1 MPDARWQRIVGG
13 IGAADSTLTAAERI
27 CLEAH
32 DLLNAASV
40 SLAQV
45 IEFAY
50 SPIAATNDLGTFLD
64 DQQFALGD
72 GPTFDAQRSPVPII
86 LEDAHA
92 RRATARWPVFSKLA
106 EKHAIAAVF
115 AFPLRIGDAYL
126 GVLTAYRAR
135 AGQPSAGQYADGLI
149 LSSLATAELVR
160 QEAGIGSGSDRGI
173 FEPGLYDQSP
183 LQVAAGM
190 VAESLGIS
198 IVAALVRIRARAFA
212 DDQPVSQT
220 AMQIVERKLVLE
232 K

>member
-1 MPDARWQRIVGG
+1 MADARWQRIVSG
-13 IGAADSTLTAAERI
+13 IDSADSASTVAERI
-27 CLEAH
+27 CLEANE
-32 DLLNAASV
+32 LLNATSV

-45 IEFAY
+45 IDHAY
-50 SPIAATNDLGTFLD
+50 RPVAATDDLGTFLD

-72 GPTFDAQRSPVPII
+72 GPTFEAQTSPVPII

-92 RRATARWPVFSKLA
+92 HRAMVRWPLFANLA
-106 EKHAIAAVF
+106 DKHAIAGVF

-126 GVLTAYRAR
+126 GVLTAYRSR
-135 AGQPSAGQYADGLI
+135 TGQPSAGQYADGLI

-160 QEAGIGSGSDRGI
+160 QEAGIGTRPDRGI

-190 VAESLGIS
+190 VAESLNIS

-212 DDQPVSQT
+212 DDQPVSKT
-220 AMQIVERKLVLE
+220 AMQIVERQLVLE